1 MWIARDKSGRLN
13 AFTYSPSKIET
24 EGIFVCDDVFEE
36 DGNTVMVLLPFDF
49 PEVTWENSPVEVAN
63 LPAVIPE
70 RPLIYTPCDQC
81 MYFAPEYNQCTRF
94 QDMEKKPC
102 MYFVRATHNI
112 TTADPSG
119 VCANNAK
126 DTEI

>member
-36 DGNTVMVLLPFDF
+36 DGNTVMLLLPFDF

-63 LPAVIPE
+63 LSAVIPE
-70 RPLIYTPCDQC
+70 RPLICTPCSQC
-81 MYFAPEYNQCTRF
+81 MYFAPEYNQCIQY

-112 TTADPSG
+112 TTADSSG